1 MAVIVNWNGV
11 DVPEELK
18 GLKKGRY
25 VLVPIDEPPELTEEQ
40 EAGLEDAI
48 ASIRDGRGVR
58 LLERIREI
66 VTLLAEGGLDGP
78 RSTLRSGLEV
88 HSWPIPPLRIYYRRE
103 PNAFHILRIY
113 HQSRRPL

>member
-1 MAVIVNWNGV
+1 MRIVVASKARDDLAAAVGS
-11 DVPEELK
+11 
-18 GLKKGRY
+18 
-25 VLVPIDEPPELTEEQ
+25 
-40 EAGLEDAI
+40 I
-48 ASIRDGRGVR
+48 AKDNPAAAAR

>member
-1 MAVIVNWNGV
+1 MRIVVAPEARDELAAAVG
-11 DVPEELK
+11 
-18 GLKKGRY
+18 Y
-25 VLVPIDEPPELTEEQ
+25 
-40 EAGLEDAI
+40 I
-48 ASIRDGRGVR
+48 AKDNPAAAAR
-58 LLERIREI
+58 LLGRIREI

-103 PNAFHILRIY
+103 RNAFHILRIY